1 MPEATKLQAQTTAED
16 AALIET
22 GINNSL
28 FKKRP
33 HRAVTDYAIQEKRY
47 PFNGVINTGTDLVAE
62 IDKEGT
68 LIRDITLVLLVPAL
82 TGLIGGA
89 PTYARYAD
97 FGALQCLNRDQ
108 PVSFEYGSTNVHRVY
123 PDQIYS
129 QYFYGENEQRRIEEH
144 LLVGEKTPAERNT
157 LALGVQEFR
166 IPIPHP
172 WEGCGNELPICA
184 LANKLKIRFPL
195 ANANAIIQT
204 DGIKPASLILAGAY
218 LRYELVHVPGVDRES
233 LSADTFSTQ
242 GRFTLYTDVLRKE
255 VVIPANA
262 LFNPPSQFGYP
273 IELRDITGALRN
285 ISGFLRESTAMDPSS
300 ASPAFYEINT
310 SYLKNLTFSI
320 RANDR
325 VLFEETRPNFEQ
337 VEQIKRLYGCEPDIG
352 QFHAWWD
359 AVPMD
364 THFATGHIALAN
376 FSSAALY
383 LRSSTAHPELRL
395 TLIAPRWN
403 WTNQKNGNYQRIW
416 N

>member
-22 GINNSL
+22 GLNNSL
-28 FKKRP
+28 FRKRP
-33 HRAVTDYAIQEKRY
+33 HRATTDYAVQEKRF
-47 PFNGVINTGTDLVAE
+47 PFNGVITSGTELVAE

-68 LIRDITLVLLVPAL
+68 LLRDITLVLIAPAL
-82 TGLIGGA
+82 TGLVGGA
-89 PTYARYAD
+89 PTYARYGD
-97 FGALQCLNRDQ
+97 FGALQLLNRDQ
-108 PVSFEYGSTNVHRVY
+108 PISFEYGSTNVHRVY

-129 QYFYGENEQRRIEEH
+129 DHFYDNVEDRVTSEQ

-157 LALGVQEFR
+157 LALAPQEFR

-195 ANANAIIQT
+195 ASAAAAIQT
-204 DGIKPASLILAGAY
+204 DGIKPASFNFVGAY
-218 LRYELVHVPGVDRES
+218 LRYELIHVPGVDRES
-233 LSADTFSTQ
+233 LSADTYSPS

-255 VVIPANA
+255 IVIPANGM
-262 LFNPPSQFGYP
+262 FNAPNPFGYP
-273 IELRDITGALRN
+273 VELRDITGALRN
-285 ISGFLRESTAMDPSS
+285 VSGLLRESTALDPTT
-300 ASPAFYEINT
+300 ASPAPYEVNT
-310 SYLKNLTFSI
+310 NYLKNLTFSI

-337 VEQIKRLYGCEPDIG
+337 VEQVKRLYCCTPDVN
-352 QFHAWWD
+352 QFHAYWD
-359 AVPMD
+359 TIPKD

-376 FSSAALY
+376 FSSASLY
-383 LRSSTAHPELRL
+383 LRSTVAHPELRL
-395 TLIAPRWN
+395 TLNAVRWN